1 MKIHA
6 FNTGR
11 TYTREGQRIAYTE
24 TGRDADEFL
33 QLATVAFY
41 DVDRMV
47 DGLLTVAVDA
57 GAPVT
62 DRAVLSA
69 YDHGG
74 YGYIADYA
82 LRDQLKA
89 AAAAVAPCTPGKY

>member
-1 MKIHA
+1 MIIQA

-11 TYTREGQRIAYTE
+11 TYTREGQRIAYTVVS
-24 TGRDADEFL
+24 RDADDFL

-47 DGLLTVAVDA
+47 DGVLTIAVDPEA
-57 GAPVT
+57 AVK
-62 DRAVLSA
+62 DRDVLNA
-69 YDHGG
+69 YDRGG

-82 LRDQLKA
+82 LRDQLKT
-89 AAAAVAPCTPGKY
+89 AAAAVAPVGVAR